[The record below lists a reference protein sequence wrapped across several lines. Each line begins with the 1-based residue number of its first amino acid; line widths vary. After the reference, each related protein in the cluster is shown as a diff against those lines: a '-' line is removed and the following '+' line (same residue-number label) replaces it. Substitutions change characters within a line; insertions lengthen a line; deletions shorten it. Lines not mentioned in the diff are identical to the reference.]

1 MAQLLVG
8 PLLRHVSNTTAT
20 IWVETDAPCT
30 VGVLGHETR
39 TFTVCGHHY
48 ALVIVE
54 GLQPGTTTPYE
65 VHLDDVRCW
74 PPTDSRFPPSVIRT
88 LDGGPLRIL
97 FGSCRAAAPH
107 EPPWSLE
114 HDHDERARGVDA
126 LYAHGL
132 RMAKQPSEEWP
143 HLLLFVG
150 DQVYADDS
158 SPETRE
164 RVRQRRGHLTDGDR
178 FPPLDDVADY
188 EEYTWLYHETWRPAV
203 ERWMLSVVPSA
214 MVFDDHDMVDDW
226 NTSKSWLEEIRTHSW
241 WEEHVTAGLMSYW
254 VYQHLGNLSP
264 AEIRAEGML
273 ERFVKA
279 GDATSALT
287 AWAHDTNT
295 REPGTGGYR
304 FSYWR
309 ELGPVRLVVIDC
321 RQSRVLDPVSRRMI
335 ADGDWEWVI
344 GHADVECDHLVL
356 ATSVPVVMP
365 GGMHD
370 LEQWSE
376 RVACGA
382 WGRLFARV
390 AEFVRQAVDLEDWSA
405 FHKSFVA
412 FMDLL
417 QRVSTRHPASAH
429 EPPATVL
436 VLSGDVH
443 FSYRARATFVVGDD
457 EPRPTSRVHQLVNS
471 PIRNVLDTRTRR
483 VLRLGTSP
491 VGSLIGRALRRAS
504 GARRHPARWK
514 VEDGPFF
521 ANHVCLVEFDGRQAR
536 MVLERAE
543 ANDAGRPQLSVAAHS
558 AL

>member
-1 MAQLLVG
+1 MPRLLLG
-8 PLLRHVSNTTAT
+8 PLLRHVSATTAT

-30 VGVLGHETR
+30 VAVLGHATP

-54 GLQPGTTTPYE
+54 GLQPGTTTPYTVE
-65 VHLDDVRCW
+65 LDGERCW
-74 PPTDSRFPPSVIRT
+74 PPADWQFPPSVIRT

-114 HDHDERARGVDA
+114 DDSDDRARGVDA

-132 RMAKQPSEEWP
+132 RMVTQPADEWP

-158 SPETRE
+158 SPEARAMVE
-164 RVRQRRGHLTDGDR
+164 QRRGHLTGDDR
-178 FPPLDDVADY
+178 YPPLDDVADF
-188 EEYTWLYHETWRPAV
+188 EEYTWLYHEAWRPQV

-214 MVFDDHDMVDDW
+214 MIFDDHDMIDDW
-226 NTSKSWLEEIRTHSW
+226 NTSKSWLEDIRTRPW
-241 WEEHVTAGLMSYW
+241 WERRVTAGLTSYW

-264 AEIRAEGML
+264 DEIRAEGML
-273 ERFVKA
+273 ERFVAA
-279 GDATSALT
+279 GDATEALT
-287 AWAHDTNT
+287 AWARDADT
-295 REPGTGGYR
+295 REPGSDGYR

-309 ELGPVRLVVIDC
+309 ELGSVRLVVVDC
-321 RQSRVLDPVSRRMI
+321 RQSRELEPTERRMI
-335 ADGDWEWVI
+335 SVPDWEWVVA
-344 GHADVECDHLVL
+344 HADVACDHLVL

-370 LEQWSE
+370 IEQWNE
-376 RVACGA
+376 RVATGA
-382 WGRLFARV
+382 WGRPFARI

-405 FHKSFVA
+405 FHRSFVA
-412 FMDLL
+412 FMELL
-417 QRVSTRHPASAH
+417 QRVSTKNAESPH

-443 FSYRARATFVVGDD
+443 FSYRARAQFVVDDD
-457 EPRPTSRVHQLVNS
+457 EPAPTSRVHQLVNS
-471 PIRNVLDTRTRR
+471 PIRNVLDGRSRR
-483 VLRLGTSP
+483 ALRLGVSP
-491 VGSLIGRALRRAS
+491 IGSLIGRALRRAS
-504 GARRHPARWK
+504 GARRHPARWT

-521 ANHVCLVEFDGRQAR
+521 ANHVCVVEFAGRDAR
-536 MVLERAE
+536 MVLERA
-543 ANDAGRPQLSVAAHS
+543 DADENGEPRLTVAADS

>member
-1 MAQLLVG
+1 MVELLLG
-8 PLLRHVSNTTAT
+8 PLLRHVSETTAT

-30 VGVLGHETR
+30 VGVLGHETG

-54 GLQPGTTTPYE
+54 GLPPGTTTPYE
-65 VHLDDVRCW
+65 VHLDGVRCW
-74 PPTDSRFPPSVIRT
+74 PPDDSSLPASVIRT
-88 LDGGPLRIL
+88 LTGGPLRIL

-114 HDHDERARGVDA
+114 HDDDDRARGVDA
-126 LYAHGL
+126 LYAFGL
-132 RMAKQPSEEWP
+132 RMASQPADEWP
-143 HLLLFVG
+143 DLLLFVG

-158 SPETRE
+158 SPATRKKVE
-164 RVRQRRGHLTDGDR
+164 QRRGHLSGDDR
-178 FPPLDDVADY
+178 FPSIDDVADF
-188 EEYTWLYHETWRPAV
+188 EEYTWLYHEAWRPEI
-203 ERWMLSVVPSA
+203 ERWMLSVVPST
-214 MVFDDHDMVDDW
+214 MIFDDHDMIDDW
-226 NTSKSWLEEIRTHSW
+226 NTSLSWLEEIRQHRW

-264 AEIRAEGML
+264 DEIRAEGML
-273 ERFVKA
+273 ARFVKA
-279 GDATSALT
+279 GDATAALT

-295 REPGTGGYR
+295 REPGSGGYR

-309 ELGPVRLVVIDC
+309 SLGAVQLVVIDC
-321 RQSRVLDPVSRRMI
+321 RQSRVLEPDARRMI
-335 ADGDWEWVI
+335 SADDWEWVI

-370 LEQWSE
+370 LEQWNE
-376 RVACGA
+376 RVATGA
-382 WGRLFARV
+382 WGRPFARV

-405 FHKSFVA
+405 FHRSFAA
-412 FMDLL
+412 FMELL
-417 QRVSTRHPASAH
+417 QRVSTRNPASGH
-429 EPPATVL
+429 DPPATVL

-443 FSYRARATFVVGDD
+443 FSYRARATFVVESDQ
-457 EPRPTSRVHQLVNS
+457 PSPSSRVHQLVNS
-471 PIRNVLDTRTRR
+471 PIRNVLDSRSRR
-483 VLRLGTSP
+483 ALRLGISP

-504 GARRHPARWK
+504 GARRHPARWT

-521 ANHVCLVEFDGRQAR
+521 ANHVCVVEFDGREAR
-536 MVLERAE
+536 MVLERA
-543 ANDAGRPQLSVAAHS
+543 DAEDDGRPRLTVAADS